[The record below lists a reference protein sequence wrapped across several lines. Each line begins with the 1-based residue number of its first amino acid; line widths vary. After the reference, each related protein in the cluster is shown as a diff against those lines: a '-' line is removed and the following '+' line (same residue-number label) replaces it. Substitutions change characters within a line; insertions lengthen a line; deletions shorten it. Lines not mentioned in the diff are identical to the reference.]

1 MEVCYIRTRY
11 DEKRGWRQVMAPA
24 GRDDGTLAPR
34 ASNESLGPIFADW
47 PVNSEKDRR
56 QPAIVT
62 RLLNPSLGG
71 ISSSTTFIKII
82 SDRSSYSGPDLLNY
96 RPDRMYVQSWLFRD
110 WPNPPT

>member
-1 MEVCYIRTRY
+1 M
-11 DEKRGWRQVMAPA
+11 
-24 GRDDGTLAPR
+24 
-34 ASNESLGPIFADW
+34 
-47 PVNSEKDRR
+47 
-56 QPAIVT
+56 T

-110 WPNPPT
+110 WSNPPT